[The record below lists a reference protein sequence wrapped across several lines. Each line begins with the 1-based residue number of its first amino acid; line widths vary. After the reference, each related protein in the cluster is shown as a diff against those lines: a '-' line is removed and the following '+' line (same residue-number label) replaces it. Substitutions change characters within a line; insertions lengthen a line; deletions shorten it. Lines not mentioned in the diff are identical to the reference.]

1 MTNSQ
6 LPTDPEEFYALVQE
20 GGLDNQ
26 TLREQIQ
33 KHRSHHGSCDICEYI
48 WDQDMHSPIEE
59 FFVNSHSNSVDATVI
74 ALAISQIDD
83 WAVSNNAYVSY
94 LSIALNP
101 NSSSDTLEEAFNFM
115 EDFSVY
121 IAFMH
126 SSDEYIADVLRKVA
140 LHPMSSESDLRR
152 WISQN
157 HSMHSEAGWYG
168 HDEVDDE
175 DADEFV
181 DLCDRCQTLFK
192 EAQSGSPA
200 DV

>member
-1 MTNSQ
+1 MTNSK
-6 LPTDPEEFYALVQE
+6 LPTDPEEFYELVQE

-26 TLREQIQ
+26 TLLEQIQ
-33 KHRSHHGSCDICEYI
+33 KHRSHHGSCDICQYI

-59 FFVNSHSNSVDATVI
+59 FFVNSHSKSVDATVI
-74 ALAISQIDD
+74 AQAISQIDD

-101 NSSSDTLEEAFNFM
+101 NSSSDTLGEAFDFM

-121 IAFMH
+121 MAFMH
-126 SSDEYIADVLRKVA
+126 SSDEYIAEILRKVA
-140 LHPMSSESDLRR
+140 HHPMSSESDLRR
-152 WISQN
+152 WISHN
-157 HSMHSEAGWYG
+157 HYMHSESGWYG
-168 HDEVDDE
+168 HDEVDVE
-175 DADEFV
+175 DAEDFV
-181 DLCDRCQTLFK
+181 DLCERCQTLFK